1 MDSVTFFGAK
11 AEGPDEEQAALPPGG
26 ALADAVLVAY
36 VAAAEEQHAV
46 CVAQPLVARL
56 LRPTACKAKGGRGK
70 SPSMVGCYL
79 PKGEKLACRAV
90 DLLCD

>member
-1 MDSVTFFGAK
+1 MDSVTFFGAE

-26 ALADAVLVAY
+26 SLADAVLVAY

-56 LRPTACKAKGGRGK
+56 LVPQPAKGGKEGK
-70 SPSMVGCYL
+70 ITINGWLL

>member
-1 MDSVTFFGAK
+1 MDSVTFFGAE
-11 AEGPDEEQAALPPGG
+11 AEGPDEEQAAPRGMCRSATRRTPPSSHSLQREG
-26 ALADAVLVAY
+26 
-36 VAAAEEQHAV
+36 
-46 CVAQPLVARL
+46 R
-56 LRPTACKAKGGRGK
+56 RGK